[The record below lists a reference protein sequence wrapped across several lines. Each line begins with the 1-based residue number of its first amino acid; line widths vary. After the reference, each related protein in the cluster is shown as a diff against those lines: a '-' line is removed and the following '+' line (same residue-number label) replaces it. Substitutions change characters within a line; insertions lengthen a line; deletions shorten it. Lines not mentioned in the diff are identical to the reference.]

1 MGKKYTR
8 IQVLFIIWLP
18 YIGCLVSIMMSLIN
32 LCGVHKNKKIGF
44 LWWFASCGAI
54 LVFLFI
60 LNVTGFIKVM
70 LYVKSISIIL
80 AFFTVHVVCA
90 LVGLISLWLEKL
102 FIKKFIISKTE

>member
-1 MGKKYTR
+1 MGKKYTL
-8 IQVLFIIWLP
+8 IQFLFIVLLP
-18 YIGCLVSIMMSLIN
+18 GVGFLVSIIMSLIN

-54 LVFLFI
+54 LVLWFI

-70 LYVKSISIIL
+70 LYAMSLSIIL
-80 AFFTVHVVCA
+80 GLLLFHIISLLF
-90 LVGLISLWLEKL
+90 GLISLWLEKL